1 MHYNSSLDVN
11 SEAIETVVKEEQS
24 VKEESTDDEE
34 NDLIEIKREG
44 DNLVSTNNSHTICQ
58 LDHTDKKKPIN
69 LFFLL
74 LQMFLLS
81 KDAKCQVKTSM

>member
-58 LDHTDKKKPIN
+58 YHFTLIKKTN
-69 LFFLL
+69 
-74 LQMFLLS
+74 
-81 KDAKCQVKTSM
+81 